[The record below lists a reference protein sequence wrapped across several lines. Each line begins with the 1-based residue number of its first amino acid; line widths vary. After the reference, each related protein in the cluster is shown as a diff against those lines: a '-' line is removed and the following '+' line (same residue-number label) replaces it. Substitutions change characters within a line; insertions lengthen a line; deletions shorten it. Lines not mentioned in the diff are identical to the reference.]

1 MMARRDRT
9 RRKTR
14 MCQGKAAHANKAA
27 ALIAARKMREA
38 EIQSGRAFIPH
49 GMQIASGVPLQC
61 GERADFQTFRLGLFG
76 LDKLQNIERT
86 VQSFAEALSKIER

>member
-27 ALIAARKMREA
+27 ALIAVRKMREA
-38 EIQSGRAFIPH
+38 EIQSGSVRATRLSAYLCHCGKWHIGH
-49 GMQIASGVPLQC
+49 GRGIDWKHIAPFL
-61 GERADFQTFRLGLFG
+61 
-76 LDKLQNIERT
+76 
-86 VQSFAEALSKIER
+86 